1 MNDQNKEET
10 SRYVALSACDLLIDS
25 DYSEEHGR
33 DLPYSKNTEHWSKL
47 GSLPF
52 LDSSRS
58 TFVAADVNLHLETGM
73 QMLMKGQLNDALS
86 HYHLAVES
94 DPKNYL
100 TYFKRSTVYQ
110 AMGRYKSALDDLTES
125 LNLNP
130 DFSPARLQKAI
141 VLYRQGN
148 LDEAHIDF
156 EHILRADPYHAEAN
170 QYYAQIETLRQ
181 NMYAAQDMIDSHN
194 WPEAVDILSTLVQEL
209 YWSYKLK
216 EMRAFAFEQMGD
228 IVSAINDL
236 RTLTRMKSDNTDGF
250 YKLSKLHYSLGEPE
264 ESLNAIRECLK
275 LDPDHK
281 KCHDHYKKVKKLAN
295 LVKSASDYAAK
306 NEFGDCVEKS
316 TSALKVESSD
326 PKMVFLIKSKMCH
339 CLNKNGNSDDAVE
352 VCTEA
357 HKLNPDDP
365 YVLCDRAD
373 AYINAE
379 RFDEAATDYQKA
391 HQIDENMTRAKEGY
405 SRAQKLK
412 KQSKKRDYYKILG
425 VSRSASKK
433 EIMRAYRKL
442 ASKWHPDQ
450 YHGDEKQKAEKMFID
465 IASAKEVLTNAE
477 KRQKFDNGEDP
488 LDPEQQNG
496 FSGQGFNPFAQ
507 GFDPFGGRYSF
518 KFSF

>member
-1 MNDQNKEET
+1 MC
-10 SRYVALSACDLLIDS
+10 L
-25 DYSEEHGR
+25 
-33 DLPYSKNTEHWSKL
+33 
-47 GSLPF
+47 F
-52 LDSSRS
+52 
-58 TFVAADVNLHLETGM
+58 
-73 QMLMKGQLNDALS
+73 
-86 HYHLAVES
+86 VES

-130 DFSPARLQKAI
+130 EFLPARLQKAI

-156 EHILRADPYHAEAN
+156 EHILRVDPYHAEAN
-170 QYYAQIETLRQ
+170 QYYSQIEALRQ

-194 WPEAVDILSTLVQEL
+194 WPEAADILSTLIQEL

-306 NEFGDCVEKS
+306 NEYGDCVEKS
-316 TSALKVESSD
+316 KSALKLESSD

-339 CLNKNGNSDDAVE
+339 CLNKV
-352 VCTEA
+352 
-357 HKLNPDDP
+357 
-365 YVLCDRAD
+365 R
-373 AYINAE
+373 
-379 RFDEAATDYQKA
+379 
-391 HQIDENMTRAKEGY
+391 
-405 SRAQKLK
+405 
-412 KQSKKRDYYKILG
+412 KRRL
-425 VSRSASKK
+425 
-433 EIMRAYRKL
+433 L
-442 ASKWHPDQ
+442 
-450 YHGDEKQKAEKMFID
+450 F
-465 IASAKEVLTNAE
+465 L
-477 KRQKFDNGEDP
+477 
-488 LDPEQQNG
+488 
-496 FSGQGFNPFAQ
+496 
-507 GFDPFGGRYSF
+507 
-518 KFSF
+518 